1 MAAAV
6 RGVQAGVSVALPP
19 FPGSCCA
26 AVSAP
31 GSHLALHSRGGA
43 RNGGCSKVV
52 AMEPQSKVQKLDH
65 HDDSTAKVVLA
76 SQALRVKKLAPEA
89 ILPARGSAL
98 AAGYDLSRSA
108 PAAILLSSPSLG
120 PTPISFL
127 YQVLELVLWFWL
139 GLYDGVLPEVPR
151 ICGIVRVHY
160 FFPLLE
166 SFSAPLL
173 QFSFLNM
180 F

>member
-1 MAAAV
+1 MAAAL

-19 FPGSCCA
+19 FPGAICA

-43 RNGGCSKVV
+43 RSGGCSKVV
-52 AMEPQSKVQKLDH
+52 AMEPQPKVQKLDH
-65 HDDSTAKVVLA
+65 HDDTTAKVVLA

-108 PAAILLSSPSLG
+108 ILLSSPSLG
-120 PTPISFL
+120 STPISFL

-139 GLYDGVLPEVPR
+139 GLYDGVR
-151 ICGIVRVHY
+151 HRCCNSH
-160 FFPLLE
+160 F
-166 SFSAPLL
+166 
-173 QFSFLNM
+173 
-180 F
+180 